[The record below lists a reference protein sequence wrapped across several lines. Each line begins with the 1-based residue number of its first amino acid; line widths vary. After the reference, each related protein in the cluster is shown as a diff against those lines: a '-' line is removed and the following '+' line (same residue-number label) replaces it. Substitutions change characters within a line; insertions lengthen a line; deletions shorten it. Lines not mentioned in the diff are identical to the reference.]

1 MKVAIMQPYFL
12 PYIGYWQLI
21 SAVDRFVVL
30 DDVNY
35 INRGWI
41 NRNRIALG
49 GRPVWMTLPLVGASQ
64 NRLIC
69 DINLV
74 QNDGWREKLSA
85 LLANAYTASPHF
97 NQIIPIF
104 YEILERASG
113 NLSSFLSLVI
123 QRICALLKI
132 ETEIISTSRIFPKGD
147 LKGQNRILD
156 ICKKLGAREYLNLPG
171 GKNLYNFEDFV
182 GHHISLSFLE
192 SQMPSLDAA
201 LSGTET
207 LSILHL
213 MMNLPMNDLQKM
225 MAPCQ

>member
-1 MKVAIMQPYFL
+1 MKIAIMQPYFL

-41 NRNRIALG
+41 NRNRIAVG
-49 GRPVWMTLPLVGASQ
+49 GKPVWMTLPLVGASQ

-74 QNDGWREKLSA
+74 PNDGWREKLSA
-85 LLANAYTASPHF
+85 LIANAYTESSHF
-97 NQIIPIF
+97 NQILPIF

-123 QRICALLKI
+123 QRICDLLKI

-156 ICKKLGAREYLNLPG
+156 ICKNLGADEYWNLPG
-171 GKNLYNFEDFV
+171 GKDLYQVEKFEMH
-182 GHHISLSFLE
+182 GISLRFLE
-192 SQMPSLDAA
+192 SQTPYLGTAF
-201 LSGTET
+201 SGTES

-213 MMNLPMNDLQKM
+213 MMNMHMNDLQKM